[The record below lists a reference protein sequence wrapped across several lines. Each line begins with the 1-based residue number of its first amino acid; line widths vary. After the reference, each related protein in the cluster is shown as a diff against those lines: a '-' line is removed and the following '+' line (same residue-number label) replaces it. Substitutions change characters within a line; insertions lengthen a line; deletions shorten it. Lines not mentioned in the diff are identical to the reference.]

1 MRVISSEHLRATA
14 GGPVRQSALEKVW
27 SRERVGYIQ
36 YIFLS
41 FKRGLD
47 LDSGI
52 KRGSPHPGLDSDGR
66 VGRMWLLRASSG
78 GIYLLPLMSFLVEQ
92 HS

>member
-1 MRVISSEHLRATA
+1 M
-14 GGPVRQSALEKVW
+14 RQSALEKVW

-52 KRGSPHPGLDSDGR
+52 KLGSPRPGLDSDGR
-66 VGRMWLLRASSG
+66 VGRMWLLRASSSLPITLDVFPG
-78 GIYLLPLMSFLVEQ
+78 GAAQLNI
-92 HS
+92 